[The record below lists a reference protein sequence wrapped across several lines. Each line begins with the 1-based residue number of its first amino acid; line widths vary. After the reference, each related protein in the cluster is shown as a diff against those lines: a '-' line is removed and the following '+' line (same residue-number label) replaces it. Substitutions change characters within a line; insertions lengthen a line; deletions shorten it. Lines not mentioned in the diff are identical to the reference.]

1 MQSVN
6 ILIQALQQYEGTY
19 VVVSHD
25 RYFVTNIA
33 NKIWYI
39 EDYEIKEYPGSFD
52 EYEVWQ
58 ASRGILDASAP
69 KKSSEKPKPE
79 LAPHS
84 PKITSTNP
92 SQEKLIEKLESKIM
106 DLEVS
111 IADLENTMAE
121 LAQEGKFNELPPL
134 ELQIDEKKEELLKI
148 TNEWELLIN

>member
-58 ASRGILDASAP
+58 ASRGISDAGTA

-79 LAPHS
+79 LAPQS
-84 PKITSTNP
+84 PKSTSSNP
-92 SQEKLIEKLESKIM
+92 SQEKLIEKLEAKIM

-111 IADLENTMAE
+111 ITELENSMAN
-121 LAQEGKFNELPPL
+121 LAQEGKFNELPAI
-134 ELQIDEKKEELLKI
+134 ELKINEKKDELLKV
-148 TNEWELLIN
+148 TNDWELLIN